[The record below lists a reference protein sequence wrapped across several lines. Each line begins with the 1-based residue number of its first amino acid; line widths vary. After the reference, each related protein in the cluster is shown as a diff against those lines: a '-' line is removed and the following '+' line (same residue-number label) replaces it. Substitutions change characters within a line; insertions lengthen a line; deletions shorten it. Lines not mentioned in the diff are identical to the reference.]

1 MSILKSIHGRYYME
15 AKIWILYLQT
25 TVSFSFYHIDSM
37 QKAVND
43 VIDISTVFF
52 NKPSRAIRLISGQF
66 DGQTNKI

>member
-52 NKPSRAIRLISGQF
+52 
-66 DGQTNKI
+66 